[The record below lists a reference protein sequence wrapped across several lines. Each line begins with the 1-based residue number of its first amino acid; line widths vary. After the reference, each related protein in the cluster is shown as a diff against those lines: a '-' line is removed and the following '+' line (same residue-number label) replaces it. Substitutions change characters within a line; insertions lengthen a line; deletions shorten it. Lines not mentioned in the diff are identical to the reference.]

1 MLVPCLHVLTEP
13 YEVYPLNP
21 SHLGASDAVPATRE
35 QVVDYLAELLPSD
48 TNSQP
53 DRTAAE
59 VLLLALIARVTAKA
73 PGSIPLGTLSLNL
86 LLPRAPLTATAE
98 TPTNE
103 RYPVFER
110 VVEGISK
117 VLPLVIDIPLS
128 IRLLNE
134 HPFFPR
140 SSHVIGSTGSAS
152 AGESLQAGLLQLA
165 PSTVVL
171 INEDTLEG
179 GAFQDRGVKNLHALA
194 ETVRT
199 QKLRYEF
206 PYVSEDF
213 GMETDLGFVVVGQ
226 GKSLLPVSRVTWR
239 RFCIGAHGVLPLSR

>member
-1 MLVPCLHVLTEP
+1 VLVPCLHVLTEP

-21 SHLGASDAVPATRE
+21 AHLPASEDPVATRDQAIE
-35 QVVDYLAELLPSD
+35 YLAELLPRD
-48 TNSQP
+48 TSGQP
-53 DRTAAE
+53 DRIAAE
-59 VLLLALIARVTAKA
+59 VLLLALIARVTSKA
-73 PGSIPLGTLSLNL
+73 PGSVPLGTLSLNL
-86 LLPRAPLTATAE
+86 LLPRTKSPADPAAAATKQ
-98 TPTNE
+98 
-103 RYPVFER
+103 YPAFNRLVD
-110 VVEGISK
+110 GIQK
-117 VLPLVIDIPLS
+117 VQPLVVDIPLS
-128 IRLLNE
+128 IPLLST

-140 SSHVIGSTGSAS
+140 SAHIIGTTAPAT

-179 GAFQDRGVKNLHALA
+179 GALQDRGVKNLHALA
-194 ETVRT
+194 EVVRT

-226 GKSLLPVSRVTWR
+226 GKSLLPVSV
-239 RFCIGAHGVLPLSR
+239 FEGGLG